1 MRVFDSSPT
10 HWGIDEYD
18 LANQGL
24 ISHHFEL
31 VDGRFERDSLPF
43 RYTWPAELDLMAELA
58 GLRLHERWSGWLREP
73 FRSDSRKHVSVWE
86 KPAAQGREIAVARR
100 ASARAGFD
108 VMVPESKLAKTE
120 HGLAPE
126 GGGWYV
132 LNMRDAEW
140 RHADGRGAVCVVA
153 DDFEGWRRDADQL
166 GVNPFV
172 LMPGEPMAMY
182 HGEQTRGTSSWSRA
196 MRSSSSKARSG
207 GCVRGTSYIARRAR
221 ARDRRGRKRS
231 VPRDRGGRSRA

>member
-86 KPAAQGREIAVARR
+86 KPAAQGRR
-100 ASARAGFD
+100 
-108 VMVPESKLAKTE
+108 
-120 HGLAPE
+120 
-126 GGGWYV
+126 
-132 LNMRDAEW
+132 
-140 RHADGRGAVCVVA
+140 
-153 DDFEGWRRDADQL
+153 
-166 GVNPFV
+166 
-172 LMPGEPMAMY
+172 
-182 HGEQTRGTSSWSRA
+182 SRL
-196 MRSSSSKARSG
+196 
-207 GCVRGTSYIARRAR
+207 
-221 ARDRRGRKRS
+221 
-231 VPRDRGGRSRA
+231 RGGRRLGQAST